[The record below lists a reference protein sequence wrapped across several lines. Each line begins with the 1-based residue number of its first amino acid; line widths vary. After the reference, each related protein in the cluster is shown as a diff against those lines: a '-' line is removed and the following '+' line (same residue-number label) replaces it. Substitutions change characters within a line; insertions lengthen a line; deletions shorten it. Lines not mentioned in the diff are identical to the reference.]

1 MIRVRVYSQLS
12 QVKSI
17 LERRVSNRVVV
28 LGRLASVLMPRD
40 AFSRP
45 AGGARVSES
54 CEYVRAQKPR
64 TVPGIYFFK
73 IANTYEENS

>member
-1 MIRVRVYSQLS
+1 MLV
-12 QVKSI
+12 
-17 LERRVSNRVVV
+17 
-28 LGRLASVLMPRD
+28 RLACVLMPRD

-54 CEYVRAQKPR
+54 CEYVRAQKPI

-73 IANTYEENS
+73 IANTSMKKIVRLLLFSRLFCLDYI

>member
-1 MIRVRVYSQLS
+1 VIRVRVYSQLS

-17 LERRVSNRVVV
+17 LERVSNRVVV
-28 LGRLASVLMPRD
+28 LVRLASVLMPRD

-54 CEYVRAQKPR
+54 CEYVRAQKAR

>member
-17 LERRVSNRVVV
+17 LERVSNRVVV
-28 LGRLASVLMPRD
+28 LVRLASVLMPRD

-54 CEYVRAQKPR
+54 CEYVRAQKAR

>member
-1 MIRVRVYSQLS
+1 MIHVRVYIQLS

-17 LERRVSNRVVV
+17 RVSNRVVV
-28 LGRLASVLMPRD
+28 LVRLASVLMPRD

-54 CEYVRAQKPR
+54 CEYVRAQKAR